1 MHEVSYAAFRCMLRY
16 IYGGAVHVPEELAV
30 ELLGL
35 ADRYLLDGL
44 KQLCGF
50 TLARMIH
57 VDTVAR
63 IIQAAERWD
72 AADGQLKVRCME
84 YILTNYEAVVA
95 HPVFEELASSPQLLL
110 EITRAA
116 ARLVSAS
123 PTSPANPSPPA
134 LRPVKRP
141 RHA

>member
-1 MHEVSYAAFRCMLRY
+1 MSHAAFRSMLLY

-35 ADRYLLDGL
+35 ADRYLLSGL

-50 TLARMIH
+50 TLEKMVG

-72 AADGQLKVRCME
+72 SPE
-84 YILTNYEAVVA
+84 
-95 HPVFEELASSPQLLL
+95 ASSR
-110 EITRAA
+110 RAA
-116 ARLVSAS
+116 WSTSSRIMRPSS
-123 PTSPANPSPPA
+123 PTPYLRSSPPRRSCSSK
-134 LRPVKRP
+134 LRAPP
-141 RHA
+141 RRLSGRLW

>member
-1 MHEVSYAAFRCMLRY
+1 MPGPLTS
-16 IYGGAVHVPEELAV
+16 AV

-35 ADRYLLDGL
+35 ADRYLLAGL

-50 TLARMIH
+50 TLEKMVA

-72 AADGQLKVRCME
+72 SPDGQLKARCMD

-116 ARLVSAS
+116 ARIPPAGFAES
-123 PTSPANPSPPA
+123 PTRNSGASDEESARAWHCP
-134 LRPVKRP
+134 
-141 RHA
+141 